1 MKCPPLHHL
10 LDYSRHLLA
19 ETEADAVKE
28 HLLGDCGKCSENL
41 RWIDEALRLA
51 AEHRPVDLPEETIRS
66 IVAWFKSQSAP
77 ASRTVR
83 KLMANLIFDSL
94 MPGQLAFVREET
106 PAGQPPAG
114 RQMLFQA
121 EGYDIDLR
129 FEGVEDKTTEDLI
142 GQILPN
148 GEAQSVTAGVT
159 VQLWREEQER
169 MHTETD
175 DQGLFSF
182 RRIPSGVYDLKI
194 QVAEGEINLV
204 RVSTA
209 RAA

>member
-10 LDYSRHLLA
+10 FDYSRRLLE
-19 ETEADAVKE
+19 ETEADPVKK
-28 HLLGDCGKCSENL
+28 HLLGGCGKCSENL
-41 RWIDEALRLA
+41 RWIDEALTLA
-51 AEHRPVDLPEETIRS
+51 AQNRPVDLSEETIRN
-66 IVAWFKSQSAP
+66 IVAWFKSQTAHAP
-77 ASRTVR
+77 RTAR
-83 KLMANLIFDSL
+83 KLIANLVFDSS
-94 MPGQLAFVREET
+94 MSNQLAYVREKT
-106 PAGQPPAG
+106 PAGQPHAG
-114 RQMLFQA
+114 RQMLFQT

-129 FEGVEDKTTEDLI
+129 FEGVEDQPAEDLI

-159 VQLWREEQER
+159 VQLWREGQER
-169 MHTETD
+169 MRAQTD

-209 RAA
+209 RTA

>member
-10 LDYSRHLLA
+10 FDYSRRLLA
-19 ETEADAVKE
+19 ETEVDVVKK
-28 HLLGDCGKCSENL
+28 HLLGGCGKCSENL
-41 RWIDEALRLA
+41 RWIDEALTLA
-51 AEHRPVDLPEETIRS
+51 AQSRLVDLSEETIRS
-66 IVAWFKSQSAP
+66 IVAWFKSQPSH

-83 KLMANLIFDSL
+83 KLTANLVFDSA
-94 MPGQLAFVREET
+94 MPNRLAFVREKT
-106 PAGQPPAG
+106 PAGRPPAG
-114 RQMLFQA
+114 RQMLFQT

-129 FEGVEDKTTEDLI
+129 FEEVEDHPTEDLI

-148 GEAQSVTAGVT
+148 SEAQSVTAGVT
-159 VQLWREEQER
+159 VQLWREEQEQMR
-169 MHTETD
+169 AQTD

-182 RRIPSGVYDLKI
+182 KRIPSGVYNLKI

-209 RAA
+209 RTT

>member
-10 LDYSRHLLA
+10 FDYSRRLLA
-19 ETEADAVKE
+19 EPEADVVKK
-28 HLLGDCGKCSENL
+28 HLLGGCEVCSENL
-41 RWIDEALRLA
+41 RWIDEALTLA
-51 AEHRPVDLPEETIRS
+51 AQNRPVDLSEETIRS
-66 IVAWFKSQSAP
+66 IVAWFKSQPAH

-83 KLMANLIFDSL
+83 KLMANMVFDSS
-94 MPGQLAFVREET
+94 MPNRLAFVREKT
-106 PAGQPPAG
+106 PAGHPPAG
-114 RQMLFQA
+114 RQMLFQT

-129 FEGVEDKTTEDLI
+129 FEGVEDQPTEDLI

-148 GEAQSVTAGVT
+148 SEAQSVTAGVT
-159 VQLWREEQER
+159 VQLWREEQEQMR
-169 MHTETD
+169 AQTD

-209 RAA
+209 RTA

>member
-1 MKCPPLHHL
+1 MKCPPLHNL

-19 ETEADAVKE
+19 ETDAAAVKE
-28 HLLGDCGKCSENL
+28 HLLDGCGKCSENL
-41 RWIDEALRLA
+41 RWIADALGLTAR
-51 AEHRPVDLPEETIRS
+51 HRPVDLPEETIRS
-66 IVAWFKSQSAP
+66 IVAWFKSQPAP

-83 KLMANLIFDSL
+83 KLIANLIFDSL
-94 MPGQLAFVREET
+94 MPGQLSFVREET

-121 EGYDIDLR
+121 EGYDVDLR

-148 GEAQSVTAGVT
+148 GEARSITAGVT
-159 VQLWREEQER
+159 VQLWREEQEQ
-169 MHTETD
+169 MQAQADE
-175 DQGLFSF
+175 QGLFSF

-209 RAA
+209 RAV

>member
-10 LDYSRHLLA
+10 FDYSRRLLA
-19 ETEADAVKE
+19 ETEVDVVKK
-28 HLLGDCGKCSENL
+28 HLLGGCGKCSENL
-41 RWIDEALRLA
+41 RWIDEALTLA
-51 AEHRPVDLPEETIRS
+51 AQSRLVDLSEETIRS
-66 IVAWFKSQSAP
+66 IVAWFKSQPAH

-83 KLMANLIFDSL
+83 KLTANLVFDSSI
-94 MPGQLAFVREET
+94 PNRLAFVREKP

-114 RQMLFQA
+114 RQMLFQT

-129 FEGVEDKTTEDLI
+129 FEGVEDHPTEDLI

-148 GEAQSVTAGVT
+148 SEAQSVAAGVT
-159 VQLWREEQER
+159 VQLWREEQEQMR
-169 MHTETD
+169 AQTD

-209 RAA
+209 RTA

>member
-1 MKCPPLHHL
+1 MECPPLHHL
-10 LDYSRHLLA
+10 LDYSRRLLA
-19 ETEADAVKE
+19 ETEADVVKK
-28 HLLGDCGKCSENL
+28 HLLGGCGKCSENL
-41 RWIDEALRLA
+41 RWIDEASTLA
-51 AEHRPVDLPEETIRS
+51 AQYRPVDLSEETIRS
-66 IVAWFKSQSAP
+66 IVAWFKSQPAH
-77 ASRTVR
+77 ASRTAR
-83 KLMANLIFDSL
+83 KLMANLVYDSL
-94 MPGQLAFVREET
+94 TPNRLAFVREEA

-114 RQMLFQA
+114 RQILFQT

-129 FEGVEDKTTEDLI
+129 FEGVEDQPTEDLI

-148 GEAQSVTAGVT
+148 SDAQSMTSGVT

-169 MHTETD
+169 MRAQTD

-209 RAA
+209 RTA

>member
-10 LDYSRHLLA
+10 FDYSRRLLA
-19 ETEADAVKE
+19 ETEVDVVKK
-28 HLLGDCGKCSENL
+28 HLLGGCGKCSENL
-41 RWIDEALRLA
+41 RWIDEALTLA
-51 AEHRPVDLPEETIRS
+51 AQSRLVDLSEETIRS
-66 IVAWFKSQSAP
+66 IVAWFKSQPSH

-83 KLMANLIFDSL
+83 KLTANLVFDSA
-94 MPGQLAFVREET
+94 MPNRLAFVREKT
-106 PAGQPPAG
+106 PAGRPPAG
-114 RQMLFQA
+114 RQMLFQT

-129 FEGVEDKTTEDLI
+129 FEEVEDHPTEDLI

-148 GEAQSVTAGVT
+148 SEAQSVTAGVT
-159 VQLWREEQER
+159 VQLWREEQEQMR
-169 MHTETD
+169 AQTD

-209 RAA
+209 RTT

>member
-10 LDYSRHLLA
+10 FDYSRRLLA
-19 ETEADAVKE
+19 ETEADAVKK
-28 HLLGDCGKCSENL
+28 HLLGGCEKCSENL
-41 RWIDEALRLA
+41 RWIDEALTLA
-51 AEHRPVDLPEETIRS
+51 AQSRPVNLSEETIRS
-66 IVAWFKSQSAP
+66 IVAWFKSQPAH

-83 KLMANLIFDSL
+83 KLMANMVFDSS
-94 MPGQLAFVREET
+94 MPNQLAFVREKT
-106 PAGQPPAG
+106 PAGQPPEG
-114 RQMLFQA
+114 RQMLFQT

-129 FEGVEDKTTEDLI
+129 FEGVEDQSTEDLI

-169 MHTETD
+169 MRAQTD
-175 DQGLFSF
+175 DQGVFNF

-209 RAA
+209 RTA